1 MLATIIIA
9 DDDQAFRSVLK
20 RLLEKER
27 ELSVVGEAAD
37 GLEAIERARALSPDI
52 ILMLMD
58 IAMPRLNGLEAT
70 RRIRAE
76 RPEIK
81 VIMFTKYQED
91 AYRRAATDSGAE
103 AFLTK
108 TTRLA
113 DLLTTI
119 RQLSEGGPDD
129 PIE

>member
-20 RLLEKER
+20 RLLQKER

-37 GLEAIERARALSPDI
+37 GLEAIERARELSPDI
-52 ILMLMD
+52 ILMD

-76 RPEIK
+76 HPEIK
-81 VIMFTKYQED
+81 VVIFTKHQED
-91 AYRRAATDSGAE
+91 AYRQAAADSGAD

-119 RQLSEGGPDD
+119 RQVSEGGPDE
-129 PIE
+129 PIG

>member
-20 RLLEKER
+20 PLLEKER

-52 ILMLMD
+52 ILMD

-81 VIMFTKYQED
+81 VIIFTKYQEA

-119 RQLSEGGPDD
+119 RQLTAGGPDE
-129 PIE
+129 PIG